1 MAWVLWIEN
10 EPELIERAVL
20 RLRSKKLRCRVV
32 DSPCEALQTLLAAH
46 EDGKLSRLRA
56 IVSDFDLDLADLQE
70 RINGLNFLELLSQRP
85 PSDYRK
91 QLLDTILEG
100 CDPNFC
106 TSDRAE
112 RLLDEFQQQDIEG
125 ILYSARRP
133 NDVKAFDTYG
143 VLEVD
148 SIFHKPSDEPALLGR
163 LL

>member
-10 EPELIERAVL
+10 DPELIERAVL

-56 IVSDFDLDLADLQE
+56 IVSEFDMEIADLQE
-70 RINGLNFLELLSQRP
+70 RVNGLNFLELLSARTP
-85 PSDYRK
+85 EEYRQ
-91 QLLDTILEG
+91 QLLETILEG

-112 RLLDEFQQQDIEG
+112 KLLDEFRQQDIEG

-133 NDVKAFDTYG
+133 HDVKAFDTFG
-143 VLEVD
+143 VLESD
-148 SIFHKPSDEPALLGR
+148 SVFHKPSDEPALLGR

>member
-10 EPELIERAVL
+10 DPELIERAVL

-46 EDGKLSRLRA
+46 EDGKLPRLRA
-56 IVSDFDLDLADLQE
+56 IVSEFDMEMADMAE
-70 RINGLNFLELLSQRP
+70 RVNGLNFLELLSSRTP
-85 PSDYRK
+85 EEYRR
-91 QLLDTILEG
+91 QLLEAIIEG

-112 RLLDEFQQQDIEG
+112 KLLDEFKQQDIEG

-133 NDVKAFDTYG
+133 SDVKAFDTYG
-143 VLEVD
+143 VLESD
-148 SIFHKPSDEPALLGR
+148 SVFHKPSDEPALLGR

>member
-1 MAWVLWIEN
+1 MAWVLWIET

-32 DSPCEALQTLLAAH
+32 EGPCEALQTLLAAH

-56 IVSDFDLDLADLQE
+56 IVSDFDLELADLHE
-70 RINGLNFLELLSQRP
+70 RVNGLNFLELLSERTP
-85 PSDYRK
+85 ADYRK
-91 QLLDTILEG
+91 ELLETILEG

-112 RLLDEFQQQDIEG
+112 RLLDEFRDQDIEG
-125 ILYSARRP
+125 ILYSGRRP
-133 NDVKAFDTYG
+133 TDVKAFDTYG
-143 VLEVD
+143 VLESD
-148 SIFHKPSDEPALLGR
+148 SVFHKPHDEPALLGR